1 MSFSTPTPVIN
12 SLSIGEIGKH
22 QPPVGTHLGWVRD
35 FSRVQKP
42 DWLVGSN
49 QTVGKAGF
57 MLSGC

>member
-1 MSFSTPTPVIN
+1 VGEAEFASSRLSAP
-12 SLSIGEIGKH
+12 SLAGLAI
-22 QPPVGTHLGWVRD
+22 

-42 DWLVGSN
+42 DWLVGNN